1 MVSLSVPALSTL
13 VAAAALLVANA
24 EEITTLP
31 GVTGGI
37 PFKMHSGYVDVTDDS
52 DGSRQ
57 LFFWFVESE
66 YNPSTAPVLL
76 WTNGGPGCS
85 GLGGFISEMGPFVP
99 HADGT
104 LGRRDYAWNKLAN
117 MLFIEQPAGV
127 GFSTG
132 AMDYYDDGM
141 VARDNANFVA
151 RWRQRFPDFAG
162 RTLYLTSESYGG
174 HYLPTLALELVKRG
188 TPNFGGFAVG
198 NPLTWMPYR
207 DYGQWGTWA
216 AHQLLPLP
224 LWESYLENACAPPR
238 LDARARSGLCFRRR
252 RRLPARGPALRAERD
267 VRR

>member
-13 VAAAALLVANA
+13 VAAALLSVANA
-24 EEITTLP
+24 EEITSLP

-57 LFFWFVESE
+57 LFFWFVEAE
-66 YNPSTAPVLL
+66 FNPSTAPVLL

-132 AMDYYDDGM
+132 AVPG
-141 VARDNANFVA
+141 VNSASTNQKNSCRDPSRASV
-151 RWRQRFPDFAG
+151 
-162 RTLYLTSESYGG
+162 TS
-174 HYLPTLALELVKRG
+174 T
-188 TPNFGGFAVG
+188 
-198 NPLTWMPYR
+198 
-207 DYGQWGTWA
+207 
-216 AHQLLPLP
+216 
-224 LWESYLENACAPPR
+224 
-238 LDARARSGLCFRRR
+238 
-252 RRLPARGPALRAERD
+252 
-267 VRR
+267 